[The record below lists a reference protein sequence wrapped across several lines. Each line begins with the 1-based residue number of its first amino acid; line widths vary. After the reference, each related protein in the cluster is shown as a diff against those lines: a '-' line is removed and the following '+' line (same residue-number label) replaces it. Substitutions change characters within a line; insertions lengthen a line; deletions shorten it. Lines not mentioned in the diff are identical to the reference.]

1 MSTEK
6 NTQVTQEQE
15 HLRGGQESDDMTRF
29 REQLHKD
36 SLMLKL
42 IDTVGALCTQQ
53 FLTNQSLETL
63 ISELQR
69 IGDEANELSNLQMR
83 TGFRQAD
90 YIHDFIYDDDVSI
103 KVNVDG
109 DIANHPY

>member
-1 MSTEK
+1 MSADK
-6 NTQVTQEQE
+6 NTQATQEQE
-15 HLRGGQESDDMTRF
+15 HLRGGQESPDMAQF
-29 REQLHKD
+29 REQWNKD
-36 SLMLKL
+36 SLMLRL
-42 IDTVGALCTQQ
+42 INTVGALCTQQ

-83 TGFRQAD
+83 TCFRQAD
-90 YIHDFIYDDDVSI
+90 YFHDLVYDDGVSI

-109 DIANHPY
+109 DITNHAY